1 MGSLKSLA
9 LAGAAVLAS
18 IPAVQ
23 AADLPPIIQRAPPVV
38 ADDCCTGWYL
48 RGDVG
53 FTAQQVGSLF
63 NDQVNN
69 GVAGITVNTV
79 DKAFDGGT
87 SFGLG
92 VGYQFNSFLRADVTG
107 EYRFS
112 ANFHGLDIT
121 TFPNGFGGTAIGND
135 SYSASMSS
143 WLFLANLYAD
153 LGTWWC
159 VTPFVGGGVG
169 VAYNTISN
177 FRDLAV
183 GSNNTQF
190 PITSTGFAN
199 SASTTSLAWALYG
212 GLSYK
217 VTPGFTVELAY
228 RYLNLGKAQT
238 GDLVAFDGTQNLG
251 PMQFRDLTSQD
262 VKLGLRWMIQPAQ
275 QPAYYPP
282 VVTKG

>member
-9 LAGAAVLAS
+9 LAGAAVIVS

-23 AADLPPIIQRAPPVV
+23 AADLPPIIQRAPPAV

-63 NDQVNN
+63 NDQVNS
-69 GVAGITVNTV
+69 GVPGITVNNV
-79 DKAFDGGT
+79 DRGFDGGT
-87 SFGLG
+87 MFGLG

-112 ANFHGLDIT
+112 ANFHGMDIS
-121 TFPNGFGGTAIGND
+121 TFPTGNGQTTEPD

-143 WLFLANLYAD
+143 WVFLANLYAD

-159 VTPFVGGGVG
+159 VTPFIGGGVG
-169 VAYNTISN
+169 VAYTTISN
-177 FRDLAV
+177 FRDLGV
-183 GSNNTQF
+183 GSSGGTTG
-190 PITSTGFAN
+190 IVSTGFAN

-217 VTPGFTVELAY
+217 VAPGFTVELAY
-228 RYLNLGKAQT
+228 RYLDLGKAQT
-238 GDLVAFDGTQNLG
+238 DDLVSFDGQQNLG
-251 PMQFRDLTSQD
+251 PMHFRDLTSQD
-262 VKLGLRWMIQPAQ
+262 VKLGLRWLLQPAQ
-275 QPAYYPP
+275 QPYYPP
-282 VVTKG
+282 IVTKG